1 MRERKE
7 RALIVQSDLT
17 VLLDGNGQDAEA
29 ARELLHRFAELQKR
43 TGDVH
48 TYRITP
54 ISIWNALSAG
64 GQAADILEGLESRA
78 RYGLPLQ
85 ASASIRQWAG
95 RYGKLALF
103 EQSGKLFFSGEEA
116 IMGQL
121 ERCASLTAWIKDRT
135 GNDRWELVPEG
146 RGEFKQELIRLGY
159 PVLDHA
165 GYHAGEALPVQ
176 LRATTIGGRRF
187 ALRDYQREAVDR
199 FLRNGSVQGGSGV
212 VVLPCGT
219 GKTVVG
225 VAALS
230 ILGAETLI
238 LTSSITSALQWKA
251 ELLDKTT
258 LTEEQIGLYCGA
270 YKQARPVTIST
281 YTLLTHRKSKGGEF
295 SHMELFSRRDWGLIV
310 YDEVHLL
317 PAPVFR
323 VTASIQATR
332 RLGLTAT
339 LVREDGCAED
349 VYSLIGPK
357 LYDMEWKK
365 AEAAS
370 YISVVNCAEIRVGL
384 HRSHATDYAESG
396 ARGKLRVAAE
406 NRGKLPL
413 VRELLNLHVGK
424 PTLIIGQYLDQ
435 LNEIAGELDAPL
447 LTGEVPQEDRSEIYE
462 RFKRGEVGVLVV
474 SKVAN
479 LAVDLPD
486 AAVAIQVSGSFGS
499 RQEEAQRI
507 GRLLRPK
514 AGGNEAWFYTLVTEG
529 TKETEFAWKRQLF
542 MMEQG
547 YLYEQ
552 RSESDFVPN
561 AAKLSRLA
569 DHSTGGEVP
578 C

>member
-1 MRERKE
+1 MKVRNE
-7 RALIVQSDLT
+7 RALIVQSDLM
-17 VLLDGNGQDAEA
+17 VLLDGKGLYVEE
-29 ARELLHRFAELQKR
+29 ARELLHGFAELQKR

-64 GQAADILEGLESRA
+64 GQAEDILEGLESHA

-95 RYGKLALF
+95 RYGKLELF
-103 EQSGKLFFSGEEA
+103 EREGKLFLSGEPV
-116 IMGQL
+116 ILGQL
-121 ERCASLTAWIKDRT
+121 ERNSSLAAWVKERAGD
-135 GNDRWELVPEG
+135 DRWELCPEG
-146 RGEFKQELIRLGY
+146 RGEFKQELTRLGY

-165 GYHAGEALPVQ
+165 GYRGGEALPIQ
-176 LRATTIGGRRF
+176 LRATTAGGRSF
-187 ALRDYQREAVDR
+187 AMRDYQREAVDR

-225 VAALS
+225 VATLS

-238 LTSSITSALQWKA
+238 LTSSVTSALQWKA

-258 LTEEQIGLYCGA
+258 LTEGQIGLYCGP
-270 YKQARPVTIST
+270 YKQTRPVTIST
-281 YTLLTHRKSKGGEF
+281 YALLTHRKSKGGEF
-295 SHMELFSRRDWGLIV
+295 SHMQLFSRRDWGLII

-323 VTASIQATR
+323 ATASIQATR

-365 AEAAS
+365 AESAS
-370 YISVVNCAEIRVGL
+370 YISVVNCAEIRIGL
-384 HRSHATDYAESG
+384 HSSHAAGYAESS
-396 ARGKLRVAAE
+396 ARGRLRIAAE
-406 NRGKLPL
+406 NRGKLPV
-413 VRELLNLHVGK
+413 VRELLDLHNGK
-424 PTLIIGQYLDQ
+424 PTLIIGQYLEQ
-435 LNEIAGELDAPL
+435 LNEIARELNAPL
-447 LTGEVPQEDRSEIYE
+447 LTGEVPQEERAELYA

-514 AGGNEAWFYTLVTEG
+514 PGNNEAWFYTLVTEG
-529 TKETEFAWKRQLF
+529 TRETEFAWKRQLF

-552 RSESDFVPN
+552 RNEADLGSKQ
-561 AAKLSRLA
+561 AKHA
-569 DHSTGGEVP
+569 DRSKGGEVP

>member
-1 MRERKE
+1 MIERKE

-17 VLLDGNGQDAEA
+17 VLLDGKGRNVEE
-29 ARELLHRFAELQKR
+29 ARELLHGFAELQKR

-64 GQAADILEGLESRA
+64 GQAAAIVEGLERHA
-78 RYGLPLQ
+78 RYELPLQ
-85 ASASIRQWAG
+85 AFASIRLWAG
-95 RYGKLALF
+95 RYGKLELY
-103 EQSGKLFFSGEEA
+103 EQSGRLILSGESA
-116 IMGQL
+116 ILGQL
-121 ERCASLTAWIKDRT
+121 EQFASLTEWIMEREA
-135 GNDRWELVPEG
+135 NDRWRLRPEG
-146 RGEFKQELIRLGY
+146 RGEFKQELTRLGY
-159 PVLDHA
+159 PALDHA
-165 GYHAGEALPVQ
+165 GYRDGEALPVQ
-176 LRATTIGGRRF
+176 LREWTTGGRGF
-187 ALRDYQREAVDR
+187 ALRGYQREAVDR
-199 FLRNGSVQGGSGV
+199 FLQNGSVQGGSGV

-219 GKTVVG
+219 GKTIVG
-225 VAALS
+225 VAALTM
-230 ILGAETLI
+230 LGAETLI
-238 LTSSITSALQWKA
+238 LTSSVTSALQWKA

-258 LTEEQIGLYCGA
+258 LSEEQIGLYCGV
-270 YKQARPVTIST
+270 YKQVRPVTIST
-281 YTLLTHRKSKGGEF
+281 YTLLTHRKTKGGAF
-295 SHMELFSRRDWGLIV
+295 SHIKLFSERDWGLIV

-365 AEAAS
+365 AEASS

-384 HRSHATDYAESG
+384 HDSQAADYAESG
-396 ARGKLRVAAE
+396 ARGRLRIAAE
-406 NRGKLPL
+406 NRNKLPV
-413 VRELLNLHVGK
+413 VRELLELHGGK
-424 PTLIIGQYLDQ
+424 PTLIIGQYLEQ
-435 LNEIAGELDAPL
+435 LNVIAEELNAPL
-447 LTGEVPQEDRSEIYE
+447 LTGEVPQEERSVLYE
-462 RFKRGEVGVLVV
+462 RFKRGEVTVLVV

-514 AGGNEAWFYTLVTEG
+514 AGNNEAWFYTLVTDG

-552 RSESDFVPN
+552 RNRNGTQRDAEGAN
-561 AAKLSRLA
+561 RQE
-569 DHSTGGEVP
+569 GGKAT

>member
-1 MRERKE
+1 MMELVD

-17 VLLDGNGQDAEA
+17 VLLDGKGQNVEE
-29 ARELLHRFAELQKR
+29 ARELLHGFAELQKR

-54 ISIWNALSAG
+54 ITIWNALGAG
-64 GQAADILEGLESRA
+64 NRSSDILEGLEHHA
-78 RYGLPLQ
+78 RYGIPLH
-85 ASASIRQWAG
+85 ASASIRIWAG
-95 RYGKLALF
+95 RYGKLQLF
-103 EQSGKLFFSGEEA
+103 EQAGRLFLSGEGA
-116 IMGQL
+116 ILGQL
-121 ERCASLTAWIKDRT
+121 QGCSSVSQWILDRSEM
-135 GNDRWELVPEG
+135 DRWEFHPEC
-146 RGEFKQELIRLGY
+146 RGELKQELTRLGF

-165 GYHAGEALPVQ
+165 GYHDGESMPVQ
-176 LRATTIGGRRF
+176 LREITMGGRNF
-187 ALRDYQREAVDR
+187 SLRDYQWEAINR
-199 FLRNGSVQGGSGV
+199 FLQNGSVQGGSGV

-230 ILGAETLI
+230 LLGAETLI
-238 LTSSITSALQWKA
+238 LTSSVTSALQWKA
-251 ELLDKTT
+251 ELLDKTS
-258 LTEEQIGLYCGA
+258 LAEEQIGLFCGS
-270 YKQARPVTIST
+270 YKQVRPVTIST
-281 YTLLTHRKSKGGEF
+281 YNLLTHRKSKGGAF
-295 SHMELFSRRDWGLIV
+295 SNMKLFTERDWGLII

-332 RLGLTAT
+332 RIGLTAT

-365 AEAAS
+365 AEAGS
-370 YISVVNCAEIRVGL
+370 YISVVNCAEIRIGL
-384 HRSHATDYAESG
+384 HHSQTLSYAESS
-396 ARGKLRVAAE
+396 ARGRLRIAAE
-406 NRGKLPL
+406 NRNKLPV
-413 VRELLNLHVGK
+413 VRDLLGQHEGK
-424 PTLIIGQYLDQ
+424 PTLIIGQYLEQ
-435 LNEIAGELDAPL
+435 LNEIAEDLNAPI
-447 LTGEVPQEDRSEIYE
+447 LTGEVPQEERKVLYD
-462 RFKRGEVGVLVV
+462 RFKSGDVSVLVV

-514 AGGNEAWFYTLVTEG
+514 SGSNEAWFYTLVTEG

-552 RSESDFVPN
+552 QTLKRNVAELEEETASGY
-561 AAKLSRLA
+561 R
-569 DHSTGGEVP
+569 GGETL